1 MKNRALVFDANSV
14 LLLVRELRGK
24 ASDILVEQSTV
35 SLAYYEAGNALWKEC
50 FLAKR
55 MSREEAFRLLEAI
68 FAVLRT
74 MDVAPLGDDGTGKT
88 ILDLAG
94 TLGITFYDAAYL
106 SEAKRSKKVLVTD
119 DDKLSE
125 AARNLGV
132 KTTNSRSLCQ
142 RG

>member
-1 MKNRALVFDANSV
+1 MKNQALVFDANSV
-14 LLLVRELRGK
+14 ILLVRELRGK
-24 ASDILVEQSTV
+24 ASEILAEQSTV
-35 SLAYYEAGNALWKEC
+35 SLAYYETGNALWKEC

-55 MSREEAFRLLEAI
+55 MSREEGFRLLEAI

-74 MDVAPLGDDGTGKT
+74 MDVAWLEDNETGRA

-94 TLGITFYDAAYL
+94 MLGITFYDAAYL